1 MAVTPLTEAQQRA
14 VDVLVAASRIERVPV
29 DERRCASFLDQAGT
43 ALSDLPNLTHA
54 QNRYN
59 LAYDAAH
66 DVGEAMLAA
75 YGYRTK
81 QGPGQHD
88 ALGRF
93 LAAVFDAPPE
103 NAASRQYDRLRR
115 DRNRQRYTAQPIST
129 AAATVAM
136 DAATILYQ
144 AGRTRAQS
152 VS

>member
-1 MAVTPLTEAQQRA
+1 
-14 VDVLVAASRIERVPV
+14 
-29 DERRCASFLDQAGT
+29 
-43 ALSDLPNLTHA
+43 
-54 QNRYN
+54 
-59 LAYDAAH
+59 
-66 DVGEAMLAA
+66 MLAA

-88 ALGRF
+88 ALGRV
-93 LAAVFDAPPE
+93 LAAVFDTPPE